1 MASVTTPPKP
11 SIGVTL
17 LLVAVVLIV
26 GFIATQWVVGI
37 ILGIIRLIMILI
49 GFYLVARIGL
59 YLLRKGR

>member
-1 MASVTTPPKP
+1 MASVTTPPRP
-11 SIGVTL
+11 SIGLTL